1 MIKKLFNFFIKI
13 KKVNLK
19 TLPSMG
25 LFYKEGFEIK
35 IKKASKKD
43 IEDYESNYS
52 NDDIGTVIYY
62 IKKIVENN
70 IILPKNFKFID
81 IKSIDVI
88 FLFLEIVKFTKSKS
102 IFLNYYDN
110 LLDRNEKIEFCP
122 ENFNY
127 FQLGGLMDFYDCKKK
142 CFFINDYKYTLPTIG
157 VENSL
162 TNFLIIKSSEE
173 GSSIYNDYNYDFTHF
188 VGHKNHLS
196 YKEIEN
202 LIQIFNFDLD
212 DYEMRKVR
220 NIIES
225 FSGMLKYSLSK
236 DGKLVEMTSK
246 INLQKIWR

>member
-1 MIKKLFNFFIKI
+1 MINKIFNFFIKI

-35 IKKASKKD
+35 IKKASKKN
-43 IEDYESNYS
+43 IEEYESNYS

-88 FLFLEIVKFTKSKS
+88 FLFLEIVKFTKDKS

-110 LLDRNEKIEFCP
+110 LLDRNDKIEFCP

-127 FQLGGLMDFYDCKKK
+127 FQLGNLMDFYDYKKK

-212 DYEMRKVR
+212 DSEMRKVR
-220 NIIES
+220 SIIES

>member
-1 MIKKLFNFFIKI
+1 MFNKIFNFFIKR

-25 LFYKEGFEIK
+25 LFYKDGFEIK
-35 IKKASKKD
+35 IKKATKKD
-43 IEDYESNYS
+43 IEDYEANYS

-62 IKKIVENN
+62 IKKTVENN

-88 FLFLEIVKFTKSKS
+88 FLFLEVVKFTKGKS
-102 IFLNYYDN
+102 IYLNYYDS
-110 LLDRNEKIEFCP
+110 LLDKNDKIEFCP
-122 ENFNY
+122 DNFNY
-127 FQLGGLMDFYDCKKK
+127 FQLGKLMDFYDYKKK

-212 DYEMRKVR
+212 ENEMRKIR
-220 NIIES
+220 KIISS

-236 DGKLVEMTSK
+236 DGRLVEMTSK

>member
-1 MIKKLFNFFIKI
+1 MINKLFNFFIKI

-88 FLFLEIVKFTKSKS
+88 FLFLEIVKFTKGKS

-110 LLDRNEKIEFCP
+110 LLDKNDKIEFCP

-127 FQLGGLMDFYDCKKK
+127 FQLGNLMDFYDYKKK

-173 GSSIYNDYNYDFTHF
+173 GSSIYNDYNYDLTHF
-188 VGHKNHLS
+188 VGHKNHHS

-212 DYEMRKVR
+212 DSEMRKVR
-220 NIIES
+220 SIIES